1 MQVVLWRIIGKG
13 ISSTISISNTMKII
27 ARRKNRNEKGIRA
40 EWFGSKPHSNGD
52 IFSRSSDERDDSNV
66 VAVSTI
72 DGTKIA
78 NDPAINIENIY

>member
-1 MQVVLWRIIGKG
+1 MWRITGKG
-13 ISSTISISNTMKII
+13 ISSTISMSNTMKMI

-40 EWFGSKPHSNGD
+40 EWFGSNPHSKGD